1 MCINHFVWY
10 SLQVNKEKCQ
20 AVVEFLTPEDAT
32 AALSFD
38 GKSLFGSVLKIRR
51 PKDFVEVA
59 VRFLDMLFPLLSVLC
74 MLPLLFLALKYLI

>member
-1 MCINHFVWY
+1 MCVTDFVWY

-20 AVVEFLTPEDAT
+20 AVVEFLTPDDAT

-51 PKDFVEVA
+51 PKDFVEAA
-59 VRFLDMLFPLLSVLC
+59 VRFLDMLFSFLYVLC
-74 MLPLLFLALKYLI
+74 ALPFLSLALKY